1 MQSAKPLVSDWRRQQ
16 GDVPRPLIGYPAEW
30 SWSVRNRAAL
40 LLASFNIPP
49 AYFNEIPRLG
59 LFIIQVMMR
68 HQRHSADKV
77 RKRVHA
83 VHTTCSESS
92 SAEEASHR
100 PISSSECV
108 CLTPQ
113 ISTISR
119 FSSPVGQQFTN
130 LSTSQVKNPK
140 LKRWPLVFSCKLR
153 RLSQGC
159 TGRAISA
166 EWGIIRQISRHFH
179 VPEKPDDR

>member
-68 HQRHSADKV
+68 HQRHSSDKV

-113 ISTISR
+113 ISHR
-119 FSSPVGQQFTN
+119 QFPDFHLQSAN
-130 LSTSQVKNPK
+130 NSQFVN
-140 LKRWPLVFSCKLR
+140 VAS
-153 RLSQGC
+153 
-159 TGRAISA
+159 
-166 EWGIIRQISRHFH
+166 
-179 VPEKPDDR
+179 EKSESVTLAACVQL